1 MIGLLILYVY
11 TVHPL
16 LLSTVGVE
24 DDQILVETSK
34 QPMMQKMWMHRP
46 FLFDP
51 NRQRLLMWRSRN
63 LQIINYNLFDEG
75 KMYAMWIA

>member
-34 QPMMQKMWMHRP
+34 KPMMQTM
-46 FLFDP
+46 
-51 NRQRLLMWRSRN
+51 
-63 LQIINYNLFDEG
+63 
-75 KMYAMWIA
+75 